1 MFEST
6 VTILS
11 APYLICWL
19 RKVMVIQS
27 NILNGMDRTALAD
40 LKIKFEYK
48 KAEIVAWFLGVAGF
62 KL

>member
-1 MFEST
+1 MFEPT

-11 APYLICWL
+11 APYPICWL

-40 LKIKFEYK
+40 LKNKI
-48 KAEIVAWFLGVAGF
+48 
-62 KL
+62 